1 MPSPRS
7 ILVAYDFSAPS
18 RRALEWARLLHAR
31 LHASVTLL
39 HVDVDPFE
47 RSSISTDAA
56 SWETSD
62 QRTRRL
68 KWLTE
73 ELEREAGDVFGPD
86 AQTLRTVV
94 VRGRPVEEVVRV
106 ALEDDHDLVVLG
118 ASGKG
123 AVDRVLLGSTTQEL
137 VRACPLPVLT
147 VH

>member
-1 MPSPRS
+1 MTPRS
-7 ILVAYDFSAPS
+7 ILVAYDFSEPS
-18 RRALEWARLLHAR
+18 RRALQWARLLHAR
-31 LHASVTLL
+31 LHAAVTLL

-47 RSSISTDAA
+47 RSSITTDAK
-56 SWETSD
+56 SWETPE

-73 ELEREAGDVFGPD
+73 ELQKEGGEVFGPD
-86 AQTLRTVV
+86 EQTLRTMV

-106 ALEDDHDLVVLG
+106 ALEHDADLVVIG

-137 VRACPLPVLT
+137 VRTCPLPVLT